1 MKLLCIGLR
10 LNKSVTALDLPDNDI
25 GDAGV
30 VELSLSVAHN
40 SSLTQ
45 LQLAYNRISDE
56 GAKAL
61 AEVGGRGARERRDW
75 YSRSEPWPSLVHMR
89 ISSLSARLA

>member
-61 AEVGGRGARERRDW
+61 AAVGGEEG
-75 YSRSEPWPSLVHMR
+75 LVEQVR
-89 ISSLSARLA
+89 ALALFGSHAYFLVIGPLA